1 MILMSL
7 VKSLNLTVRCCEEKL
22 DINVTGGYIGDLL
35 SDVIA
40 NSDKGDVWITRQS
53 HQNIVA
59 VAELKGHAGII
70 LVLGR
75 EPEKGTL
82 EKAKEVGIPILS
94 TPLSGFELA
103 GRMYE
108 IMKGE
113 LVR

>member
-1 MILMSL
+1 
-7 VKSLNLTVRCCEEKL
+7 V
-22 DINVTGGYIGDLL
+22 GDLL

-40 NSDKGDVWITRQS
+40 NSGKGNVWITRQS

-59 VAELKGHAGII
+59 VAELKEHAGII

-82 EKAKEVGIPILS
+82 EKAREVGIPILT

-103 GRMYE
+103 GRIYE
-108 IMKGE
+108 IIKG
-113 LVR
+113 